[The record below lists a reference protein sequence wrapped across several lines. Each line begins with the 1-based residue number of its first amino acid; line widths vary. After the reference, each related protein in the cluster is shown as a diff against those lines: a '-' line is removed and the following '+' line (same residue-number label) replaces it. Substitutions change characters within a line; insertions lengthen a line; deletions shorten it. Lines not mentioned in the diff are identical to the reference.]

1 MTKQEIIDFAESSAF
16 AVFDECGTEADHR
29 ENIRD
34 TLNEHGASEHEADAF
49 AAFERKLAA
58 LQVHA

>member
-16 AVFDECGTEADHR
+16 AVYDECGTEAEHR

-34 TLNEHGASEHEADAF
+34 TLNERNAAEHEA
-49 AAFERKLAA
+49 AAFEAFDAKLAA
-58 LQVHA
+58 LRA